1 MADIHVT
8 REILAMCLFE
18 LSGIREQERC
28 LAKILKQAVRTAR
41 NGHTITQADRRL
53 LEADAEHNLSAMNEN
68 ARVAWGNAVCL
79 QMGSHFAIDNEHLHP
94 NEPVYLITL
103 VDLECSTQPNDK
115 PVDLDFVKAQLQ
127 HGLKGLS
134 YIGMIVPA
142 YYVHIINGTYVQ
154 TNRLVSWHLHAVAWG
169 KNKRE
174 MSRLISRLNRMT
186 QHYRPI
192 ANGLVGAHARLITKN
207 ELPQTLAYI
216 LKSPTN
222 SYRIA
227 NWWRLAKDGKRRYGF
242 KQNKGVLRPGERVT
256 LFHLM
261 KYMRLD
267 ELAVAGGEGARLLRR
282 AKRRIV
288 EILTP

>member
-1 MADIHVT
+1 LESYFDIDD
-8 REILAMCLFE
+8 
-18 LSGIREQERC
+18 G
-28 LAKILKQAVRTAR
+28 
-41 NGHTITQADRRL
+41 
-53 LEADAEHNLSAMNEN
+53 
-68 ARVAWGNAVCL
+68 
-79 QMGSHFAIDNEHLHP
+79 HLHP

-103 VDLECSTQPNDK
+103 VDRSCSTTPNDTS
-115 PVDLDFVKAQLQ
+115 VNLDFVKAQLQ

-134 YIGMIVPA
+134 YIGMIEPA
-142 YYVHIINGTYVQ
+142 YYVHIVNGTYVQ
-154 TNRLVSWHLHAVAWG
+154 TKRLVSWHLHAVAWG

-192 ANGLVGAHARLITKN
+192 ANGLVGAHARIITKN

-216 LKSPTN
+216 LKSPTH

-242 KQNKGVLRPGERVT
+242 KQNKGKLRPGERVT

-261 KYMRLD
+261 KNMRLD
-267 ELAVAGGEGARLLRR
+267 ELAMAGGEGVRLLRR
-282 AKRRIV
+282 AKRRNM
-288 EILTP
+288 